1 VTPVDTLDWA
11 SVLVVDDE
19 PANVALLAQLLM
31 RVGVA
36 QVHTSVDPR
45 QALGMYEALRP
56 DLVLL
61 DLHMPGMDG
70 LALMA
75 AIARSTDPDDA
86 VPVVILTADSTAPAR
101 ERALAAGASDF
112 LTKPF
117 DLTEVELRARNL
129 LQTRALHSR
138 LRAELEERRAAEIEA
153 QEEAERRRAA
163 VQRVLDAGGPRMVFQ
178 PIVILPT
185 GKVVGYEALARFDD
199 EPVRPPDEWFA
210 DAASVGLGDALELAA
225 VDAALRH
232 LPLVEP
238 EHIIGVNVS
247 PSVAASDELDRLL
260 ARYPAHRV
268 VLEVT
273 EHVPVADYDVLL
285 AALDRLRS
293 RGVSLAV
300 DDAGA
305 GYAGLDH
312 ILRLQPNFIKL
323 DISLTRGIDTSPVK
337 RALASALTRFAA
349 EIGSHITAEGIET
362 GAELG
367 TLTDLGVTAGQGYFL
382 GRPEPLQA

>member
-1 VTPVDTLDWA
+1 SHEARRPRSVAPAPRRAHAGAVVMPVDTLDWA

-75 AIARSTDPDDA
+75 AIARSTDPDDV

-138 LRAELEERRAAEIEA
+138 LRGELEERRGAELAAEM
-153 QEEAERRRAA
+153 EAERRRVAI
-163 VQRVLDAGGPRMVFQ
+163 QGVLDGAGPRMVFQ
-178 PIVILPT
+178 PIVIL
-185 GKVVGYEALARFDD
+185 
-199 EPVRPPDEWFA
+199 
-210 DAASVGLGDALELAA
+210 
-225 VDAALRH
+225 
-232 LPLVEP
+232 
-238 EHIIGVNVS
+238 
-247 PSVAASDELDRLL
+247 
-260 ARYPAHRV
+260 
-268 VLEVT
+268 
-273 EHVPVADYDVLL
+273 
-285 AALDRLRS
+285 
-293 RGVSLAV
+293 
-300 DDAGA
+300 
-305 GYAGLDH
+305 
-312 ILRLQPNFIKL
+312 
-323 DISLTRGIDTSPVK
+323 
-337 RALASALTRFAA
+337 
-349 EIGSHITAEGIET
+349 
-362 GAELG
+362 
-367 TLTDLGVTAGQGYFL
+367 
-382 GRPEPLQA
+382 